1 MMSVF
6 RVMLDADL
14 TASPARGGYS
24 APVPGRGKVAR
35 MAKYLFQAALTAE
48 GLRGVLKEGG
58 SARREVVRKA
68 IEGLGGSLEAF
79 YFGFGDK
86 DVYVLADLPDNSAA
100 AAFSTQTSS
109 SGTVSVSTTV
119 LITPEEMDAASKQ
132 RVDWRAPG
140 A

>member
-1 MMSVF
+1 
-6 RVMLDADL
+6 
-14 TASPARGGYS
+14 
-24 APVPGRGKVAR
+24 

-68 IEGLGGSLEAF
+68 IEGLRGSLEAF

-109 SGTVSVSTTV
+109 KRHS
-119 LITPEEMDAASKQ
+119 ERQHD
-132 RVDWRAPG
+132 RAHHAG
-140 A
+140 GDGRRLQAER

>member
-1 MMSVF
+1 
-6 RVMLDADL
+6 
-14 TASPARGGYS
+14 
-24 APVPGRGKVAR
+24 
-35 MAKYLFQAALTAE
+35 MAKYLFQASLTAE

-68 IEGLGGSLEAF
+68 IEGLRGSLEAF
-79 YFGFGDK
+79 Y
-86 DVYVLADLPDNSAA
+86 S

-132 RVDWRAPG
+132 SVDWRAPG

>member
-1 MMSVF
+1 
-6 RVMLDADL
+6 
-14 TASPARGGYS
+14 
-24 APVPGRGKVAR
+24 
-35 MAKYLFQAALTAE
+35 MAKYLFQVSLTAE
-48 GLRGVLKEGG
+48 GLRGVIKEGG

-68 IEGLGGSLEAF
+68 VEGLGGSMEAF

-86 DVYVLADLPDNSAA
+86 DVYILADLPDNSAA
-100 AAFSTQTSS
+100 TALSMQTSS

-132 RVDWRAPG
+132 SVDWRPPG